1 MEQSQ
6 PTTRRY
12 FVPVPAGVTDAHGL
26 PVPDIEITRID
37 FLVTGA
43 TTTVNK
49 MGMNVFEKTIVA
61 EGKTHKNFDLAAAL
75 DWLRVRG
82 WTVREWPGGARAWRD
97 GLKPIRSA
105 REIIRL
111 RDELRA
117 YPRPELEG
125 KAHTLDLAF
134 DL

>member
-1 MEQSQ
+1 MDQSQ
-6 PTTRRY
+6 VASKRY

-37 FLVTGA
+37 FFVTAGG
-43 TTTVNK
+43 TIVNK
-49 MGMNVFEKTIVA
+49 MGMNVFGKTIVA
-61 EGKTHKNFDLAAAL
+61 EGKTHKALDLQKSL

-82 WTVREWPGGARAWRD
+82 WAVREWPGGARTWRD
-97 GLKPIRSA
+97 GLAPVRQA

-111 RDELRA
+111 RDELRN